1 LGANGQAGFTN
12 DIDIRTALDS
22 PMELFFNLALNN
34 LAYARL
40 MFHNEKMVRWLVE
53 KAFTHA
59 VPQCLKRIAKAL
71 GTSNGLVD
79 KFIYP
84 GIRLLAFTC

>member
-1 LGANGQAGFTN
+1 
-12 DIDIRTALDS
+12 
-22 PMELFFNLALNN
+22 MELFINLVLNN

-40 MFHNEKMVRWLVE
+40 MFHNEKMVRWLFE

-59 VPQCLKRIAKAL
+59 VPQCLKRIAEAL

-84 GIRLLAFTC
+84 GIRLLTFTYWCPDN